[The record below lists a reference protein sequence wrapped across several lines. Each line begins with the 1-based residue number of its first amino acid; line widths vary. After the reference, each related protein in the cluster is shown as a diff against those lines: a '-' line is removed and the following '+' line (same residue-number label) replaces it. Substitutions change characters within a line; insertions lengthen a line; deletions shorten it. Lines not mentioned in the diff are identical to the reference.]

1 MNRKYIYVIILI
13 VGLLIGGSVVRI
25 YYNKMVLEN
34 RLVSQIMMAKVDKQV
49 LKLLNEDNI
58 DDAKTLLSEKL
69 DLEIIQIE
77 TEWIIRGDSMYNELL
92 Y

>member
-1 MNRKYIYVIILI
+1 MIILI